1 MARKLRST
9 AGTVA
14 ALSLAAGLSAFSAEE
29 FASSAAA
36 AEPPQAG
43 QNFRDCTDGCPEMV
57 VVPAGSFMMG
67 SAEFG
72 EGPPR
77 RVTIA
82 KPFGVGKFEV
92 TFAEWEA
99 CVAGRGC
106 GRNPDDS
113 RWGRGKR
120 PVINVSWDDAKQYVA
135 WLSRKTGKNY
145 RLLTEA
151 EWEYAARA
159 GSTTLYSWG
168 DDIGRG
174 NAHCTGCGSPW
185 NENQTAPVGSF
196 KPNAFGL
203 HDMHGN
209 VWEWVEDCW
218 DLDLTEAPSDGRAR
232 ESGCPDDQRR
242 VQRGGAFLHEPRVL
256 RSTVRNSYGK
266 DNRANGVGFR
276 VARTL

>member
-1 MARKLRST
+1 MA
-9 AGTVA
+9 AM
-14 ALSLAAGLSAFSAEE
+14 SLAAGLSAFSADR

-36 AEPPQAG
+36 AEPLQAG
-43 QNFRDCTDGCPEMV
+43 QNFRDCNDGCPDMV

-67 SAEFG
+67 SDEFG
-72 EGPPR
+72 RAPQH
-77 RVTIA
+77 RVTIR

-106 GRNPDDS
+106 SYNPDDN
-113 RWGRGKR
+113 RWGRGKH
-120 PVINVSWDDAKQYVA
+120 PVTSVSWDDAKQYVA
-135 WLSRKTGKNY
+135 WLSRKTGKTY

-174 NAHCTGCGSPW
+174 NAHCSGCGSPFD
-185 NENQTAPVGSF
+185 ENRPAPVGSF

-203 HDMHGN
+203 YDMHGN
-209 VWEWVEDCW
+209 VWEWVEDC
-218 DLDLTEAPSDGRAR
+218 R
-232 ESGCPDDQRR
+232 EMDYD
-242 VQRGGAFLHEPRVL
+242 
-256 RSTVRNSYGK
+256 
-266 DNRANGVGFR
+266 
-276 VARTL
+276 